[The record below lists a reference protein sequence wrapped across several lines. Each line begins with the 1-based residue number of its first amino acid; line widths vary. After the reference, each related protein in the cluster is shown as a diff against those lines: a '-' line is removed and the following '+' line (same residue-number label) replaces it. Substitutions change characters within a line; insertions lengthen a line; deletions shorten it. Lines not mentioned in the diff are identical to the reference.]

1 MSNIS
6 AKKIVWMIA
15 KTVMTVIV
23 FMLLF
28 SLVYGTAQKAYDF
41 GYRIFAEDPVAPAP
55 GLTVSVAVVEG
66 KSVME
71 VGEILQEKGLIRDA
85 KLFYLQEMFSNYHGK
100 LQPGIYELSN
110 SMTPEEMMAVMAAN
124 APDEI
129 EGEEVTVSGNS
140 ESSELLDEDADTEY
154 VGTEETSDA
163 ELDEMEETEEV
174 FVDEAAE

>member
-6 AKKIVWMIA
+6 TKKIVWMIA
-15 KTVMTVIV
+15 KTVVSVIIL
-23 FMLLF
+23 MLLF
-28 SLVYGTAQKAYDF
+28 SLIYGTAQKAYDF
-41 GYRIFAEDPVAPAP
+41 GFRIFAEDPVAPPP

-85 KLFYLQEMFSNYHGK
+85 KLFYLQELFSNYHGK

-129 EGEEVTVSGNS
+129 EGEEEVTVSGNS
-140 ESSELLDEDADTEY
+140 ESSELLDENADTEY
-154 VGTEETSDA
+154 VGTEETSD
-163 ELDEMEETEEV
+163 EEMEET